1 MGRGVWAGGPS
12 SIDRNTTRQELLGHP
27 GVQGP
32 GDMEVTLHK
41 PQSLQ
46 QEPGWGLH
54 LCSHPGWCLPPGLQ
68 LGGCS
73 TSPMASSEMTSL
85 KPGQSPSPGWGL
97 LRRVSGP
104 APVLSSP

>member
-1 MGRGVWAGGPS
+1 MGRGVWAGEPS
-12 SIDRNTTRQELLGHP
+12 SIDPNTTRQELLGHP
-27 GVQGP
+27 GVQGAR
-32 GDMEVTLHK
+32 DMEVTVHK

-54 LCSHPGWCLPPGLQ
+54 LCSHPGWCPPPGLR

-73 TSPMASSEMTSL
+73 TSL
-85 KPGQSPSPGWGL
+85 RPGQSPSPGRVL